1 MIVDKLK
8 KLTRFQKAIG
18 LAILI
23 VMVVSVFDF
32 FMYPKSFWLYSGMM
46 GVIAATVYYIFKKD
60 KSEAV
65 AVFAAFYIMLMTG
78 LEDLVFYIIRPLFQD
93 FPFGIP
99 ESMPHLFTHPTI
111 GRVAQ
116 FMGLDTVTPTALIV
130 TVMLGAIVTY
140 FTVTFLKNKL

>member
-1 MIVDKLK
+1 MK
-8 KLTRFQKAIG
+8 KLTQFQKAIA
-18 LAILI
+18 LAVGI
-23 VMVVSVFDF
+23 VAVVSVFDF
-32 FMYPKSFWLYSGMM
+32 FMYPKSFWLYSGFM
-46 GVIAATVYYIFKKD
+46 GVIAAVTYYIFKKD

-111 GRVAQ
+111 GVVAKYL
-116 FMGLDTVTPTALIV
+116 GETTVTPKALIISV
-130 TVMLGAIVTY
+130 ILGGIATY
-140 FTVTFLKNKL
+140 FVVKFLKNKL